1 MGITRYENLIIKN
14 VTNGVS
20 SIGEQTTTVTSWFE
34 TRGLVHAIANSLRIT
49 DRYRVYSDVVQVTL
63 NYTPNTRTIQA
74 SPHLYSIYWNGYDW
88 RINEVRQTDDRMK
101 VVFMCVRNDPTTA
114 V

>member
-1 MGITRYENLIIKN
+1 MGITRYENLTVKN
-14 VTNGVS
+14 VVNSTS
-20 SIGEQTTTVTSWFE
+20 SIGEQTTSLTNWFE

-74 SPHLYSIYWNGYDW
+74 SPHLYAIYWNGNDW

-101 VVFMCVRNDPTTA
+101 VIFMCVRNDPTTA